1 MVGGSAGRPGTPGLL
16 RVMNDRAALELLLA
30 HGPLSRTEIGARTGL
45 SKVTASQLLG
55 RLEERGLVRVVG
67 AQTGSRGPSAALYD
81 LVGSAGHAAGVD
93 VSPDG
98 TTVAVADLT
107 GAVRGEATVPGGSGD
122 LTEEVRGALRGALR
136 RAQLAAGALCSVV
149 IGTPGLVDPRSG
161 EVDLAVD
168 VPAWHRGVPA
178 ALRKRLQCPVG
189 VENDVNLVALAE
201 QAGGRAQGVD
211 DFVLLWIGRGLG
223 LAVVL
228 GGRPHRGAAGAAGEV
243 GYLPVPGAPLPTS
256 VARPRATAFQALV
269 GAEAVA
275 ALAADHGFSAPS
287 AGAAVAA
294 AAAAGGRGE
303 ALLDELAERLA
314 VGLAS
319 ICLVLDPRLVVL
331 SGEVG
336 CAGGDA
342 LAARIQAAVPRI
354 APVHPTVAVSS
365 VTGNAVLAGALMVAT
380 GAAREAVFDDAA

>member
-1 MVGGSAGRPGTPGLL
+1 MARPGTPRLL

-81 LVGSAGHAAGVD
+81 LVGSAGHAAGVS

-107 GAVRGEATVPGGSGD
+107 GALRGEATVPGGSGE
-122 LTEEVRGALRGALR
+122 LTEEVHAALHVALR
-136 RAQLAAGALCSVV
+136 RARLTAGALSSVV

-168 VPAWHRGVPA
+168 VPSWHRGVPA
-178 ALRKRLQCPVG
+178 ALRERLHCPVS

-201 QAGGRAQGVD
+201 QGHVADGVD

-228 GGRPHRGAAGAAGEV
+228 GGRLHRGAAGAAGEV

-275 ALAADHGFSAPS
+275 ALAADHGFPAAS

-294 AAAAGGRGE
+294 AVAAVAAGA

-331 SGEVG
+331 AGEVG
-336 CAGGDA
+336 CAGGSA

-380 GAAREAVFDDAA
+380 GMARDAVFDDAA

>member
-1 MVGGSAGRPGTPGLL
+1 MARPGTPRLL

-81 LVGSAGHAAGVD
+81 LVGSAGHAAGVS

-107 GAVRGEATVPGGSGD
+107 GALRGEATVPGGSGE
-122 LTEEVRGALRGALR
+122 LTEEVHAALRVALR
-136 RAQLAAGALCSVV
+136 RARLTAGALSSVV

-168 VPAWHRGVPA
+168 VPSWHRGVPA
-178 ALRKRLQCPVG
+178 ALRERLHCPVS

-201 QAGGRAQGVD
+201 QGHVADGVD

-228 GGRPHRGAAGAAGEV
+228 GGRLHRGAAGAAGEV

-275 ALAADHGFSAPS
+275 ALAADHGFPAAS

-294 AAAAGGRGE
+294 AVAAGAAGA

-331 SGEVG
+331 AGEVG
-336 CAGGDA
+336 CAGGSA

-380 GAAREAVFDDAA
+380 AMARDAVFDDAA

>member
-1 MVGGSAGRPGTPGLL
+1 MARPGTPRLL

-81 LVGSAGHAAGVD
+81 LVGSAGHAAGVS

-107 GAVRGEATVPGGSGD
+107 GALRGEATVPGGSGE
-122 LTEEVRGALRGALR
+122 LTEEVHAALHVALR
-136 RAQLAAGALCSVV
+136 RARLTAGALSSVV

-168 VPAWHRGVPA
+168 VPSWHRGVPA
-178 ALRKRLQCPVG
+178 ALRERLHCPVS

-201 QAGGRAQGVD
+201 QGHVADGVD

-228 GGRPHRGAAGAAGEV
+228 GGRLHRGAAGAAGEV

-275 ALAADHGFSAPS
+275 ALAADHGFPAAS

-294 AAAAGGRGE
+294 AVAAGAAGA

-331 SGEVG
+331 AGEVG
-336 CAGGDA
+336 CAGGSA

-380 GAAREAVFDDAA
+380 GMARDAVFDDAA